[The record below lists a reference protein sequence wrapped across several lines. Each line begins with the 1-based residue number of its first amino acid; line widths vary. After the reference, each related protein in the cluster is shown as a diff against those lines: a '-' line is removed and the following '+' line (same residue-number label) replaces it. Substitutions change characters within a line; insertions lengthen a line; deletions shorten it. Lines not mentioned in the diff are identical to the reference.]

1 MREIESKCLVESVDQ
16 RSIQL
21 SYGRPLPVRKLSLQ
35 GLKVIV
41 NNCFNENPS
50 TKQLQLYILIHRIC
64 LPDKIPFQKQEEK
77 VMS

>member
-1 MREIESKCLVESVDQ
+1 
-16 RSIQL
+16 
-21 SYGRPLPVRKLSLQ
+21 LPVRKLSLQ

>member
-50 TKQLQLYILIHRIC
+50 TKQLHSHPTGVKKKLER
-64 LPDKIPFQKQEEK
+64 F
-77 VMS
+77 V